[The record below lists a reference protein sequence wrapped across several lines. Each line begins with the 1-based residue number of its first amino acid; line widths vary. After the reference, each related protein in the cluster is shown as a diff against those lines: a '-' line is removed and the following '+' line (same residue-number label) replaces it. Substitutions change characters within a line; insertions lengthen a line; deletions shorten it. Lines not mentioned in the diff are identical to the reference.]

1 MRRGEFASALSPVTG
16 DTDDRARMKNPRH
29 RGGFV
34 CASGS
39 GRLVPGFVDRASPDR
54 HPVARPV
61 RVADSAGLVSAARPG
76 RLVAGRPDRV
86 AIADHLGFDYSRTS
100 PFMRAR
106 MGATPQSIGR
116 SVVRAGSRLPDRR
129 DKIYVKRCRTA
140 SMSKDVE
147 QLAAP
152 PTDGSPLICN
162 ARLRPA
168 KKKRRPV

>member
-1 MRRGEFASALSPVTG
+1 MKRGVIRVCAFPRHLG
-16 DTDDRARMKNPRH
+16 DTDAWARMKNPRH

-39 GRLVPGFVDRASPDR
+39 GRLVPGFADRASPGR

-61 RVADSAGLVSAARPG
+61 RVADSAGLVSAGRPG
-76 RLVAGRPDRV
+76 HLVAGRLDRV

-116 SVVRAGSRLPDRR
+116 SVVRAARGFLIDATR
-129 DKIYVKRCRTA
+129 

-147 QLAAP
+147 QHLCQKMQNNSSHP
-152 PTDGSPLICN
+152 
-162 ARLRPA
+162 
-168 KKKRRPV
+168 RRTEKSL